1 LWIYRCWQQYDEKDF
16 TDIFNCFSSIFHSC
30 NKSEKIE
37 TEYADLINK
46 RIISGLNNYSIY
58 EYKGKLIPLGN
69 DFNLSDSLEK
79 YEKTLIDK
87 KQNKKL

>member
-1 LWIYRCWQQYDEKDF
+1 
-16 TDIFNCFSSIFHSC
+16 
-30 NKSEKIE
+30 
-37 TEYADLINK
+37 LINK